1 MKQSDFNNAFTELM
15 IREFGPGTSPQQMA
29 LEIFRRDQR
38 RTRVYAILSL
48 SLWSI
53 GTAGMLLMVI
63 GLNRL
68 VLSMRIAPF
77 YFPRQTTTQP
87 EAHEIARMQEQ
98 VQFWG
103 TDLIHHSLPYVGGA
117 VIALLLAALF
127 TVLYV
132 SSSRQATLT
141 RINISL
147 MQMSEELNQ
156 MRAGTTGN
164 KTTGS

>member
-1 MKQSDFNNAFTELM
+1 MNQNDFNNAFTELM
-15 IREFGPGTSPQQMA
+15 IREFGPGTSPQQIA
-29 LEIFRRDQR
+29 VEIFRRDQQ
-38 RTRVYAILSL
+38 RTRIYAIVSL
-48 SLWSI
+48 FFWIL

-68 VLSMRIAPF
+68 VIFLRIQHFDRPTA
-77 YFPRQTTTQP
+77 QP
-87 EAHEIARMQEQ
+87 WGAQDDRMLG
-98 VQFWG
+98 WG
-103 TDLIHHSLPYVGGA
+103 TNFIHHIMPYVGGG

-147 MQMSEELNQ
+147 MQMSQELQRMREETEKKL
-156 MRAGTTGN
+156 T
-164 KTTGS
+164 

>member
-1 MKQSDFNNAFTELM
+1 MMQNDFNSAFAKLLN
-15 IREFGPGTSPQQMA
+15 REFGPGASAEQIA

-38 RTRVYAILSL
+38 RTRFYAACSL
-48 SLWSI
+48 FFWLI
-53 GTAGMLLMVI
+53 GSAGMLLMVI

-68 VLSMRIAPF
+68 VIFLRIAHFEQSPDG
-77 YFPRQTTTQP
+77 QWTTHDQ
-87 EAHEIARMQEQ
+87 RMLL
-98 VQFWG
+98 WG
-103 TDLIHHSLPYVGGA
+103 TDFIHHTLPYAGGG

-147 MQMSEELNQ
+147 MQMSEELRQ
-156 MRAGTTGN
+156 MRDVSKSA
-164 KTTGS
+164 